1 MCLNGDNSD
10 QAEWY
15 KKIKAK
21 MGRLIHQ
28 RKVHESTSA
37 EANADVEHEV
47 FHVHVKALCLA
58 LGKANSAEAA
68 RRKLAIKTLWV
79 LCGRGGEPALL
90 AYESMRWN
98 ALLDCVSGESDQSK
112 TSKTKYFCFIAG
124 VDHLSDWAIDFG
136 DALVWEKGNR
146 KFNADTKTWLL
157 PDLYAAKSSTTTI
170 TDYMKAMQAP
180 GLPGSLQKYQDYA
193 ITHDKFGVEL
203 PPAPTAKGM
212 RHGACETI
220 CIGVPAELAVH
231 VTGHDLTSVGALF
244 NYLNARVALCIPGAL
259 LLAGW
264 PGLPYGQTGNGSKYP
279 SLETLVKGGVSMKRL
294 EAMIDELFGFH
305 DFSPPMLLSD
315 GQLRPLMHVTLA
327 TMIMYYETRFKSK
340 ESEHVL
346 ARMRDAYDAKISTP
360 GFAAHQVLIEWGDA
374 LKIQF
379 KLDNAHLFNRKG
391 HDLSEQV
398 VAGLQGLGGN
408 VARMSAQIS
417 DLATRTISLEHQ
429 NSVLL
434 QQMQQMMRIIAQ
446 QQQLLL
452 ARPPVVDGPSP
463 QLPPLPPLAPLA
475 PAPVITPLAGS
486 PEGRQFMHAAAT
498 AELNVTSA
506 TASGALG
513 RDLGGHSAGY
523 ELADKLA
530 SAFFLD
536 CMDNSGNVPVLS
548 DGARRKKECEG
559 VLSALKA
566 MANRDEMAVLTL
578 KERDQSSQAHAVSIA
593 GEVVILLVRRLLRE
607 YADKG
612 DDKTPGRLAT
622 GKVFVNTL
630 DKHLKSSKL
639 NVCSRA
645 FAAWRQDPEAPIVG
659 PMKSMFAKRARSPSP
674 NEDA

>member
-1 MCLNGDNSD
+1 MFT
-10 QAEWY
+10 Q
-15 KKIKAK
+15 
-21 MGRLIHQ
+21 
-28 RKVHESTSA
+28 
-37 EANADVEHEV
+37 V

-68 RRKLAIKTLWV
+68 RRKFAIKTLWV

-98 ALLDCVSGESDQSK
+98 ALLNCVSGEADQSK
-112 TSKTKYFCFIAG
+112 TSKSKYFCFIAG

-136 DALVWEKGNR
+136 DALVWEKGAR
-146 KFNADTKTWLL
+146 KFNADKKMWLF
-157 PDLYAAKSSTTTI
+157 PDLYQAKSSTTTI

-180 GLPGSLQKYQDYA
+180 GLPGSLQKFQDYA
-193 ITHDKFGVEL
+193 ITHDKYGVEL

-220 CIGVPAELAVH
+220 CIGVPAELAIH

-279 SLETLVKGGVSMKRL
+279 TLETLVKGGVSMKRL

-327 TMIMYYETRFKSK
+327 TMVMYYDTRYKSK

-346 ARMRDAYDAKISTP
+346 ARMRDAYDAKMSTP
-360 GFAAHQVLIEWGDA
+360 GSPAHLVLIEWGDA

-398 VAGLQGLGGN
+398 VAGLEGLGNN

-446 QQQLLL
+446 QQQQLLS
-452 ARPPVVDGPSP
+452 RPPPVDGSSS
-463 QLPPLPPLAPLA
+463 QLPPLPALAAAA
-475 PAPVITPLAGS
+475 PGPVITPLGGS
-486 PEGRQFMHAAAT
+486 PAARQFAHNAAT
-498 AELNVTSA
+498 AELDVA
-506 TASGALG
+506 AAPSGALR
-513 RDLGGHSAGY
+513 RDLGGQSVY

-566 MANRDEMAVLTL
+566 MANREEMAVLSL
-578 KERDQSSQAHAVSIA
+578 KERDQSAQAHAVSIA
-593 GEVVILLVRRLLRE
+593 SEVVSLLVKRLLRE

-612 DDKTPGRLAT
+612 DTKTPGRLAT
-622 GKVFVNTL
+622 GKVLINTL
-630 DKHLKSSKL
+630 DKHLKLSKL
-639 NVCSRA
+639 NVCSSA
-645 FAAWRQDPEAPIVG
+645 FAAWRKDPQAPIVG
-659 PMKSMFAKRARSPSP
+659 SMTQTITSMFSKGGKRSRSPGSDDDARSPGSDDD
-674 NEDA
+674 E

>member
-1 MCLNGDNSD
+1 
-10 QAEWY
+10 
-15 KKIKAK
+15 
-21 MGRLIHQ
+21 
-28 RKVHESTSA
+28 
-37 EANADVEHEV
+37 V

-58 LGKANSAEAA
+58 LGRANSAEAA
-68 RRKLAIKTLWV
+68 RRKFAIKTLWV

-98 ALLDCVSGESDQSK
+98 ALLNCVSGEADQSK
-112 TSKTKYFCFIAG
+112 TSKSKYFCFIAG

-136 DALVWEKGNR
+136 DALVWEKGYR
-146 KFNADTKTWLL
+146 KFNADKKTWLF
-157 PDLYAAKSSTTTI
+157 PDLYQAKSSTTTI

-180 GLPGSLQKYQDYA
+180 GLPGSLQKFQDYA
-193 ITHDKFGVEL
+193 ITHDKYGVEL

-220 CIGVPAELAVH
+220 CIGVPAELAIH

-264 PGLPYGQTGNGSKYP
+264 PGLLYGQTGNGSKFP
-279 SLETLVKGGVSMKRL
+279 SLETLVKAGVSMKRL

-327 TMIMYYETRFKSK
+327 TMVMYYETRFKSK

-346 ARMRDAYDAKISTP
+346 ARMRDAYDAKMSTP
-360 GFAAHQVLIEWGDA
+360 GSPAHLVLIEWGDA

-379 KLDNAHLFNRKG
+379 KIDNAHLFNRKG

-398 VAGLQGLGGN
+398 VAGLEGLGNN

-417 DLATRTISLEHQ
+417 DLASRTISLEHQ

-446 QQQLLL
+446 QQQQLLS
-452 ARPPVVDGPSP
+452 RPPPVDGSSS
-463 QLPPLPPLAPLA
+463 QLPPLPALAAAA
-475 PAPVITPLAGS
+475 PGPVITPLGGS
-486 PEGRQFMHAAAT
+486 PAARQFAHSAAT
-498 AELNVTSA
+498 AELHVA
-506 TASGALG
+506 AAPSGALR
-513 RDLGGHSAGY
+513 RDLGGQSEY

-566 MANRDEMAVLTL
+566 MANREEMAVLSL
-578 KERDQSSQAHAVSIA
+578 KERDQSAQAHAVSIA
-593 GEVVILLVRRLLRE
+593 SAVVSLLVKRLLRE

-612 DDKTPGRLAT
+612 DTKTPGRLAT
-622 GKVFVNTL
+622 SKVLVNTL
-630 DKHLKSSKL
+630 DKHLKASKL
-639 NVCSRA
+639 NVCSSA
-645 FAAWRQDPEAPIVG
+645 FAAWRKDPQAPIVG
-659 PMKSMFAKRARSPSP
+659 SMTQTITSMFGGKRARSPGSDDEP
-674 NEDA
+674 GSDDDE

>member
-1 MCLNGDNSD
+1 MLPPSP
-10 QAEWY
+10 
-15 KKIKAK
+15 
-21 MGRLIHQ
+21 
-28 RKVHESTSA
+28 SA
-37 EANADVEHEV
+37 TCASHTQV

-68 RRKLAIKTLWV
+68 RRKFAIKTLWV

-98 ALLDCVSGESDQSK
+98 ALLNCVSGEADQSK
-112 TSKTKYFCFIAG
+112 TSKSKYFCFIAG

-136 DALVWEKGNR
+136 DALVWEKGAR
-146 KFNADTKTWLL
+146 KFNADTKTWLF
-157 PDLYAAKSSTTTI
+157 PDLYQAKSPTTTI
-170 TDYMKAMQAP
+170 SEYMKAMQAP
-180 GLPGSLQKYQDYA
+180 GLPGSLQKFQDYA
-193 ITHDKFGVEL
+193 ITHDKYGVEL
-203 PPAPTAKGM
+203 PPAPGAKGM

-220 CIGVPAELAVH
+220 CIGVPAELAIH

-279 SLETLVKGGVSMKRL
+279 ALETLVKGGVSMKRL

-327 TMIMYYETRFKSK
+327 TMIMYYETRYKSK

-346 ARMRDAYDAKISTP
+346 ARMRDAYDAKMSTP
-360 GFAAHQVLIEWGDA
+360 GSPAHLVLIEWGDA

-379 KLDNAHLFNRKG
+379 KIDNAHLFNRKG

-398 VAGLQGLGGN
+398 VAGLEGLGNN

-434 QQMQQMMRIIAQ
+434 QHMQQMMRIIAQ
-446 QQQLLL
+446 QQQQLLS
-452 ARPPVVDGPSP
+452 RPPPVDGSSS
-463 QLPPLPPLAPLA
+463 QLPPLPALAAAA
-475 PAPVITPLAGS
+475 PGPVITPLGGS
-486 PEGRQFMHAAAT
+486 PAARHFAHAAAT
-498 AELNVTSA
+498 AELDVPA
-506 TASGALG
+506 APSGALR
-513 RDLGGHSAGY
+513 RDLGGQSGGY
-523 ELADKLA
+523 ELADRLA

-578 KERDQSSQAHAVSIA
+578 KERDQSQQAHAVSIA
-593 GEVVILLVRRLLRE
+593 SEVVSLLVKRLLRE

-612 DDKTPGRLAT
+612 DTRTPGRLAT
-622 GKVFVNTL
+622 SKVFVNTL
-630 DKHLKSSKL
+630 DKHLKASKL
-639 NVCSRA
+639 NVCSST
-645 FAAWRQDPEAPIVG
+645 FAAWRKDPQAPIVG
-659 PMKSMFAKRARSPSP
+659 PMASMFGKRARSPGSDDD
-674 NEDA
+674 E

>member
-1 MCLNGDNSD
+1 LLN
-10 QAEWY
+10 
-15 KKIKAK
+15 
-21 MGRLIHQ
+21 
-28 RKVHESTSA
+28 
-37 EANADVEHEV
+37 
-47 FHVHVKALCLA
+47 
-58 LGKANSAEAA
+58 
-68 RRKLAIKTLWV
+68 
-79 LCGRGGEPALL
+79 
-90 AYESMRWN
+90 
-98 ALLDCVSGESDQSK
+98 CVSGEADQSK
-112 TSKTKYFCFIAG
+112 TSKSKYFCFIAG

-136 DALVWEKGNR
+136 DALVWEKGYR
-146 KFNADTKTWLL
+146 KFNADKKTWLF
-157 PDLYAAKSSTTTI
+157 PDLYQAKSSTTTI

-180 GLPGSLQKYQDYA
+180 GLPGSLQKFQDYA
-193 ITHDKFGVEL
+193 ITHDKYGVEL

-220 CIGVPAELAVH
+220 CIGVPAELAIH

-279 SLETLVKGGVSMKRL
+279 SLETLVKAGVSMKRL
-294 EAMIDELFGFH
+294 EVMIDELFGFH

-327 TMIMYYETRFKSK
+327 TMVMYYETRFKSK

-346 ARMRDAYDAKISTP
+346 ARMRDAYDAKMSTP
-360 GFAAHQVLIEWGDA
+360 GSPAHLVLIEWGDA

-379 KLDNAHLFNRKG
+379 KIDNAHLFNRKG

-398 VAGLQGLGGN
+398 VAGLEGLGNN

-417 DLATRTISLEHQ
+417 DLASRTISLEHQ

-446 QQQLLL
+446 QQQLLS
-452 ARPPVVDGPSP
+452 RPPPVDGSSS
-463 QLPPLPPLAPLA
+463 QLPPLPALAAAA
-475 PAPVITPLAGS
+475 PGPVITPLGGS
-486 PEGRQFMHAAAT
+486 PAARQFAHSAAT
-498 AELNVTSA
+498 AELHVA
-506 TASGALG
+506 AAPSGALR
-513 RDLGGHSAGY
+513 RDLGGQSEY

-566 MANRDEMAVLTL
+566 MANREEMAVLSL
-578 KERDQSSQAHAVSIA
+578 KERDQSAQAHAVSIA
-593 GEVVILLVRRLLRE
+593 SAVVSLLVKRLLRE

-612 DDKTPGRLAT
+612 DTKTPGRLAT
-622 GKVFVNTL
+622 SKVLVNTL
-630 DKHLKSSKL
+630 DKHLKASKL
-639 NVCSRA
+639 NVCSSA
-645 FAAWRQDPEAPIVG
+645 FAAWRKDPQAPIVG
-659 PMKSMFAKRARSPSP
+659 SMTQTITSMFGGKRARSPGSDDEP
-674 NEDA
+674 GSDDDE